1 MVIKLDEKTLDSFLP
16 LIPEEIQDYIG
27 EDDVY
32 CLGSV
37 VDDTAVGVLVF
48 ALGDGVHR
56 SGDPK
61 VMIMIYWI
69 YTAEDYRRQGV
80 AGELMDALS
89 DVTGDSTDSVIVCNI
104 PMNEE
109 FEGGEDYFRSRGF
122 EFEMNDIPLM
132 EITKDDCRQQ
142 IKEVDKEKA
151 LNLAGSQGK
160 PAGLVSLDEISRIR
174 FRRTIKKMLEDEVFT
189 YYYNL
194 SDDRDVYDKDTSYA
208 IMKGDEISSV
218 VLFRKAKRDL
228 LHMVMLN
235 AMSNA
240 EPKEMLELLHYS
252 AGKYFLEKPED
263 TDVGLI
269 LWKEK
274 SRKLAEHI
282 FPHKDVFMIKRGF
295 LSGTPR

>member
-151 LNLAGSQGK
+151 LNLAGSQEK